1 MLVNYVSY
9 VMLSVGKSQMIFI
22 GARETV
28 AAFDVDAQNCFTPLC
43 PDELP
48 VPEGHTIAAELNR
61 QAELAAV
68 RLGSKDAHSPSA
80 VWAATKDKPQLTP
93 VEGHDHADLHWN
105 LHAVPGTFGF
115 ELLEGLP
122 AVTEYDF
129 FVWKG
134 VEPDLHPY
142 GACYHDQTDTRS
154 TGVIEFLQG
163 QGIKTV
169 LVGGLAL
176 DFCVKTTVLQLCR
189 AGFRVLVNLSATR
202 SLSDATEKQAMN
214 EMTAAGADFF
224 NGVDQ
229 ISLTECAGTVA

>member
-9 VMLSVGKSQMIFI
+9 VMLFVGGNQMIFI
-22 GARETV
+22 GAQETV
-28 AAFDVDAQNCFTPLC
+28 ASFDVDAQNCFTPLC

-48 VPEGHTIAAELNR
+48 VPDGHSIVAELNR
-61 QAELAAV
+61 QARLAAV
-68 RLGSKDAHSPSA
+68 RLGSKDAHPPSA
-80 VWAATKDKPQLTP
+80 VWVATKDKPQLTP

-122 AVTEYDF
+122 AVTDYDF

-142 GACYHDQTDTRS
+142 GACYHDQADTRS
-154 TGVIEFLQG
+154 TGVIEFLKG
-163 QGIKTV
+163 QGITTV

-176 DFCVKTTVLQLCR
+176 DFCVKTTVVQLCR
-189 AGFRVLVNLSATR
+189 AGFRVLVNLAATR
-202 SLSDATEKQAMN
+202 SLSDTTEKLAMD
-214 EMTAAGADFF
+214 EMTAAGAGFF
-224 NGVDQ
+224 HGINQ
-229 ISLTECAGTVA
+229 ISPAECADTLA

>member
-9 VMLSVGKSQMIFI
+9 VILSVGESEMIMEMIMI
-22 GARETV
+22 GAQESV
-28 AAFDVDAQNCFTPLC
+28 ASFDVDAQNCFTPLC

-48 VPEGHTIAAELNR
+48 VPDGHLIVTELNR
-61 QAELAAV
+61 QAEFAGF

-80 VWAATKDKPQLTP
+80 VWIASNETPQLTP
-93 VEGHDHADLHWN
+93 LGGYENADLHWN

-134 VEPDLHPY
+134 VEPNLHPY

-154 TGVIEFLQG
+154 TGVIEFLYKHG
-163 QGIKTV
+163 VKTV

-176 DFCVKTTVLQLCR
+176 DFCVKTTVLQLR
-189 AGFRVLVNLSATR
+189 QAGFRVLVNRAATR
-202 SLSDATEKQAMN
+202 SLTDITEQQATK
-214 EMTAAGADFF
+214 EMSAAGAEFF
-224 NGVDQ
+224 DDVKQLSYTQNH
-229 ISLTECAGTVA
+229 

>member
-1 MLVNYVSY
+1 MVL
-9 VMLSVGKSQMIFI
+9 I
-22 GARETV
+22 GAQEIV
-28 AAFDVDAQNCFTPLC
+28 ASFDVDAQNCFTPLC

-48 VPEGHTIAAELNR
+48 VPDGQSIACELNR
-61 QAELAAV
+61 QAEWAAF
-68 RLGSKDAHSPSA
+68 RLGSKDAHPRTA
-80 VWAATKDKPQLTP
+80 VWVATPDKPQLSP
-93 VEGHDHADLHWN
+93 VEGYEHADLHWN

-122 AVTEYDF
+122 PVTDYDF

-154 TGVIEFLQG
+154 TGVVEFLRSR
-163 QGIKTV
+163 GITTV

-202 SLSDATEKQAMN
+202 SLSAETEKQAVN
-214 EMTAAGADFF
+214 EMTAAGAELFP
-224 NGVDQ
+224 GVDEL
-229 ISLTECAGTVA
+229 SRSVCTGTEA